1 MVCQWNLNLWELS
14 GSVCGF
20 TGASVN
26 SKERLGARV
35 GLCNFVGASGI
46 FGSVCEM
53 YCTKKITPW
62 KNFSFS
68 LHEQDQ
74 GDSRYSWPGWLV
86 CVQDCHCY
94 WYCYYCTTWLV
105 LLEATTAGTHGHDDL
120 QLHVRSVASR
130 QLRDMVRYG
139 MLWYDMVWYDM
150 VWYGMVWY
158 GMV

>member
-74 GDSRYSWPGWLV
+74 GAEPIFFHIPKPDPTRSWKPYPSAPEWCPWKFMYKEQISVFTFCLECSGICILS
-86 CVQDCHCY
+86 
-94 WYCYYCTTWLV
+94 YYMDGPWWTNNWFSMK
-105 LLEATTAGTHGHDDL
+105 L
-120 QLHVRSVASR
+120 QL
-130 QLRDMVRYG
+130 LIKI
-139 MLWYDMVWYDM
+139 W
-150 VWYGMVWY
+150 
-158 GMV
+158 